1 MEEIKYVCIM
11 SIYDHNNGETN
22 IIYIGTFKDKAK
34 AEESY
39 NVKYDE
45 VINDL
50 KLEYNISD
58 DDSYINENFDFNL
71 TIVEEQII
79 N

>member
-1 MEEIKYVCIM
+1 MEGIKYVCIM

-45 VINDL
+45 VIDEL
-50 KLEYNISD
+50 KIEYLI
-58 DDSYINENFDFNL
+58 
-71 TIVEEQII
+71 
-79 N
+79 